1 MKSCSPPA
9 GARKHP
15 ADDPCRRS
23 GSSANAAHFLA
34 LLRASCE
41 QVRSRAADE
50 LATFQLIELH
60 SIPTLTQSARS
71 VR

>member
-1 MKSCSPPA
+1 MKTCSPPRGLA
-9 GARKHP
+9 LVEPVARKHP

-41 QVRSRAADE
+41 QVRSRS
-50 LATFQLIELH
+50 LMNSRHFN
-60 SIPTLTQSARS
+60 
-71 VR
+71 